1 MKLSSNHRAV
11 LIGAALTLAL
21 AACGKKDEA
30 PKTAEPAATPSTAT
44 TPPATGAPSTAA
56 APSAGSGKISD
67 GAVKIGVLTDL
78 SGLYSDLAGSGAV
91 LATQMAIEDFKAK
104 AKPDFKIEMV
114 SSDHQNKGDIA
125 ANKARQWFDTEAV
138 DVITELVTT
147 STALAVMKV
156 AKEKNKIT
164 LVSGAAS
171 TAITNEEC
179 TDTNVH
185 WTYDTYSLANG
196 TGKAVVKQ
204 GGDTWYFLTADY
216 KFGHSLEADTTAV
229 VKANGGKVL
238 GAVRHPFPG
247 TDFSSFLL
255 QAQTSGAKVIGLAN
269 AGTDTTN
276 SIKQAAEFGITPK
289 QTLAGLLMFI
299 SDVHALGLKATQG
312 MYLTTGYYWDR
323 DDDTRDWSKRF
334 FDKHKRMPTMVQA
347 GQYSAVMHYLNAVKA
362 AGTDDT
368 AAVMKTMK
376 ATPIADF
383 FAKDGKIRE
392 DGRMVHDMYLAQV
405 KKPDESKA
413 AWDYYHIRQT
423 IPGDQAFQP
432 LAPSRC
438 AAVAKK

>member
-1 MKLSSNHRAV
+1 MKLNLNHKAV
-11 LIGAALTLAL
+11 LVGAALTLAL
-21 AACGKKDEA
+21 AACGKKEES
-30 PKTAEPAATPSTAT
+30 PKTADPAATPSTAA
-44 TPPATGAPSTAA
+44 TPPAGGPATAA
-56 APSAGSGKISD
+56 APSGEPGKVSG
-67 GAVKIGVLTDL
+67 GVVKIGVLTDL

-91 LATQMAIEDFKAK
+91 LATQMAIDDFKAQ

-114 SSDHQNKGDIA
+114 SADHQNKGDIS
-125 ANKARQWFDTEAV
+125 ANKAREWFDTQAV

-238 GAVRHPFPG
+238 GSVRHPFPG

-255 QAQTSGAKVIGLAN
+255 QAQASGAKVIGLAN

-289 QTLAGLLMFI
+289 ATLAGLLMFI

-312 MYLTTGYYWDR
+312 MYLTTGFYWDF
-323 DDDTRDWSKRF
+323 DDDTRAWSKRF

-347 GQYSAVMHYLNAVKA
+347 GQYSAVMHYLKAVKA
-362 AGTDDT
+362 AGSDETS
-368 AAVMKTMK
+368 AVMKAMK

-383 FAKDGKIRE
+383 FAKNGKIRE

-405 KKPDESKA
+405 KKPEESKQP
-413 AWDYYHIRQT
+413 WDYYNIRQV
-423 IPGDQAFQP
+423 IPADQAFQP
-432 LAPSRC
+432 LSESRC
-438 AAVAKK
+438 PLVKK